1 MPNPSRGTD
10 GDSLA
15 RDVDRLL
22 AQLSGGG
29 HPASPPPPTSGPQRR
44 ITRVSSSSPA
54 VSRAET
60 IGLWARVALGVTFGA
75 LMTQWPYARAC
86 GWSLAAYL
94 GAVTMVTVAG
104 LWIAIASWKLR
115 RGAAHV
121 TACLLLLWG
130 LALGAERVLP
140 RVGYAAQQARW
151 QCMRPPAEALPY
163 GLTEAGGAR
172 LAPPPP

>member
-1 MPNPSRGTD
+1 MPKPSRGTE

-44 ITRVSSSSPA
+44 ITRVSSSTPA
-54 VSRAET
+54 VSRAEA
-60 IGLWARVALGVTFGA
+60 IGLWARVALGVTLGA

-86 GWSLAAYL
+86 GWTLTAYL
-94 GAVTMVTVAG
+94 GAVTVVTVTG

-115 RGAAHV
+115 SGVAHV

-140 RVGYAAQQARW
+140 RVGYAAERARW
-151 QCMRPPAEALPY
+151 QCAAPPAEALPY
-163 GLTEAGGAR
+163 GLTEAGGTR
-172 LAPPPP
+172 FAPPLP